1 MTIKLFNE
9 FMQKSESDQVIKY
22 INNNLNKFQ
31 SFQENKYFIEMF
43 GKDNYHKSS
52 IIVVSKTK

>member
-9 FMQKSESDQVIKY
+9 FIKKSESYQVIKY
-22 INNNLNKFQ
+22 IDNNLNKFQ

-43 GKDNYHKSS
+43 GKDNYHKS
-52 IIVVSKTK
+52 